1 MNVGR
6 LLGWLAA
13 LSLVGA
19 VAGPGC
25 GTEPVA
31 AEGCRKIEFVRC
43 ELAPRCPNL
52 KVTDVDACKRF
63 YRDQCLHGL
72 AIPSD
77 PGAPEIDRCV
87 AALRIAGEC
96 TSTENGCA
104 ATTIP
109 VKSGCEIL
117 ERPELAKDCVFLIP
131 PSTVVNTG
139 PTLVAGNGGAAGAAG
154 AGAAGEGSGGASAGA
169 SGAGM

>member
-13 LSLVGA
+13 LSLVGTL
-19 VAGPGC
+19 AGPGC

-31 AEGCRKIEFVRC
+31 AEGCRKIEEIRC
-43 ELAPRCPNL
+43 ELAPRCSNL

-72 AIPSD
+72 AIASD
-77 PGAPEIDRCV
+77 PGAPVIDRCV
-87 AALRIAGEC
+87 EALRIAGGC
-96 TSTENGCA
+96 TSTENGCVE
-104 ATTIP
+104 TTP
-109 VKSGCEIL
+109 KGKLGCEIL
-117 ERPELAKDCVFLIP
+117 EKPELANDCAFLIP
-131 PSTVVNTG
+131 PATAVPTG
-139 PTLVAGNGGAAGAAG
+139 PTLVAGTGGAAG